1 MKLLVITGGRHPYEE
16 STPVLEGFLKS
27 AGHDVTATEDASVLA
42 DGAGMSS
49 YDALVFNT
57 RRENAADFAEMKL
70 SAAEQNGIINYV
82 KSGKGFVCLHISGC
96 GADYWSEFAEIT
108 GGGWVTGTSY
118 HPPYGNFPVKVSN
131 AGHAG
136 VAGVSD
142 FSTDDEL
149 YMGIDYKD
157 GNDIFLAL
165 DESSFVYR
173 DRTGRTPLEHIEEN
187 AKVLLLFRHSE
198 QQVGWKFRC
207 TANVYREGPVY
218 EDSIN
223 RLFESGLITDPE
235 SKTAAVVLQ
244 VDQVLTLFGEVLQER
259 EPGLQW

>member
-16 STPVLEGFLKS
+16 STPILESFLKS
-27 AGHDVTATEDASVLA
+27 AGHDVTVSEDAWVLG
-42 DGAGMSS
+42 DTAGMGA

-70 SAAEQNGIINYV
+70 SLAEQNGIKDFV

-118 HPPYGNFPVKVSN
+118 HPPYGNFGVHVSN
-131 AGHAG
+131 TGHVG

-157 GNDIFLAL
+157 GNDIFLTGTS
-165 DESSFVYR
+165 EEGTWPWGP
-173 DRTGRTPLEHIEEN
+173 DRAPTHMPGGTFPLGWTRTYGQG
-187 AKVLLLFRHSE
+187 KVFTLLLGHDGKSFQS
-198 QQVGWKFRC
+198 
-207 TANVYREGPVY
+207 
-218 EDSIN
+218 
-223 RLFESGLITDPE
+223 PE
-235 SKTAAVVLQ
+235 FQKMVLNGVQWATAA
-244 VDQVLTLFGEVLQER
+244 
-259 EPGLQW
+259 